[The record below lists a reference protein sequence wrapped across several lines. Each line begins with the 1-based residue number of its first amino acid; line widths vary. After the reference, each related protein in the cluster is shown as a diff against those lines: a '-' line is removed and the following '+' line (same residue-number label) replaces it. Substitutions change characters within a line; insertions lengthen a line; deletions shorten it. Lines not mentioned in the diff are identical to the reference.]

1 MRPSVPT
8 SSTETSLRKIPLTAL
23 LVILLGFV
31 IRVYAFARI
40 PLINPDGILYIQQAR
55 ALHYGL
61 WDSLTSC
68 FHYLSN
74 YPILIAGSYQI
85 FGDWV
90 LSGRSVSLF
99 FGTLAL
105 VPLYGLLRCFFDETV
120 SALTLLSF
128 ALLPTLIYISQDVMR
143 GPVYWFFSL
152 LGLYLF
158 ILQTEQTEK
167 KTHLLTLFSSISF
180 IMAAWARIEAVL
192 FILISAAWLI
202 FTRQEGKWRHLLFFM
217 GPVALL
223 CLGLILCMLISGQD
237 ALMLFETR
245 ILTMPSDVMVNYEA
259 LLENLASLVEH
270 PPEGFSPYFFPKVRK
285 LLWLIALGTV
295 VVQIVETLFYLFFL
309 ILAWG
314 AMGAFSRIKTD
325 PRMIYLS
332 VLSGMALLLLYC
344 QTLYNWAM
352 VNRFVAIFLF
362 PAFVFMGL
370 GIEKIIA
377 FFSKKFK
384 IQYAVSCTLV
394 CLMML
399 GFALPKALRTN
410 YVRDKLVFKEIGAFI
425 SAETGNRRAV
435 SIGGNFKN
443 IRFVHFYANLNYP
456 GAPCFDTDAVLP
468 LAHPDPLCFVRE
480 KGTEYFIWKEQ
491 KGEQGEQREMLAS
504 EAFVRKASEAFVRKA
519 SEAFVRKKEWNTSKL
534 GKLILY
540 KVMP

>member
-90 LSGRSVSLF
+90 LSARSVSLF

-158 ILQTEQTEK
+158 ILQTEK
-167 KTHLLTLFSSISF
+167 KNHLLTLFSSISF

-192 FILISAAWLI
+192 FIFISAAWLI
-202 FTRQEGKWRHLLFFM
+202 FMRQEGKWRHLLFFM

-223 CLGLILCMLISGQD
+223 CLGFILCMLISGQD

-259 LLENLASLVEH
+259 LRENLASLVEH

-314 AMGAFSRIKTD
+314 AMGAFSRMKTD

-332 VLSGMALLLLYC
+332 VLSGMALILLYC

-384 IQYAVSCTLV
+384 TRHAITCALI
-394 CLMML
+394 CLMVL

-468 LAHPDPLCFVRE
+468 LAHPDPFYFVRE
-480 KGTEYFIWKEQ
+480 KGMAYFIWKAQ
-491 KGEQGEQREMLAS
+491 GREQGKLREMLT
-504 EAFVRKASEAFVRKA
+504 

-540 KVMP
+540 KVVP